1 MKSTNWLLNR
11 HVLGALCAT
20 SLLLG
25 SASVFADEAAPAVEA
40 APAAAEAAAAPAE
53 AAAPASDFTF
63 TMNLGLYSE
72 YMFRGVQTADG
83 PAIQGGLDLGHS
95 SGFYVGTWWSN
106 INAKYFGEGAVP
118 NSKGNHLETDWYA
131 GFAKSFESGF
141 GVNFLANYY
150 LYPEGRKNPFTTEKY
165 DSLELSAAFTYK
177 WLTYTYYYIPT
188 DYYGAKTSTG
198 GDTDGADYHELKV
211 IYPLP
216 FGGLN
221 LKTKIGYQKTG
232 DLGAGCGNICYGD
245 QGDWAIGINRDFAMP
260 AGGGKSIGGFN
271 AGLEYTDTFSTKTQ
285 DYYLDSSLK
294 DVNEEQLW
302 FYVKRTW

>member
-1 MKSTNWLLNR
+1 
-11 HVLGALCAT
+11 
-20 SLLLG
+20 
-25 SASVFADEAAPAVEA
+25 
-40 APAAAEAAAAPAE
+40 
-53 AAAPASDFTF
+53 
-63 TMNLGLYSE
+63 MNLGLYSE

-106 INAKYFGEGAVP
+106 INPAYFGENLTPGAE
-118 NSKGNHLETDWYA
+118 GNNLETDWYA

-150 LYPEGRKNPFTTEKY
+150 WYPEGHENTLTTEKF
-165 DSLELSAAFTYK
+165 DTLELSAAFTYK

-198 GDTDGADYHELKV
+198 EDTDGADYHELKV

-232 DLGAGCGNICYGD
+232 DLGIGCGGATVICDGS

-271 AGLEYTDTFSTKTQ
+271 AGLEYTDTFSKKNDAYFTDTNG
-285 DYYLDSSLK
+285 K
-294 DVNEEQLW
+294 DVNENQVW